1 MAGYTKEAFTTPKGS
16 LKWCFV
22 TGQGKE
28 TEKNSGKY
36 KYQVVVSVPEEE
48 AKEAIA
54 HIDAFWAD
62 NRPKGSKAKAKTM
75 AYKYEEDADT
85 GENTGN
91 VFFGLSTVTTF
102 PSGDAKIIKIFT
114 AKKPIREVSL
124 GDKKI
129 GDESLGRGI
138 GTLAIY
144 EYNGSFGTTL
154 YLDAI
159 SLSTFVEYTGGVDAE
174 DIEEDEDAEDIGLG
188 ETVVGTDA
196 VQEEEQP
203 TEAPRV

>member
-1 MAGYTKEAFTTPKGS
+1 MAGYAKEAFTTPKGN
-16 LKWCFV
+16 LKWAFV

-28 TEKNSGKY
+28 TEKGSGKF
-36 KYQVVVSVPEEE
+36 KYQVVVAVPEEE

-54 HIDAFWAD
+54 HIDQFWAE

-75 AYKYEEDADT
+75 AYKYEEDEET
-85 GENTGN
+85 GEPTGI
-91 VFFGLSTVTTF
+91 VYFGMSTVTKF
-102 PSGDAKIIKIFT
+102 PSGDPKIVKIFT

-144 EYNGSFGTTL
+144 EYNGSYGTTL

-159 SLSTFVEYTGGVDAE
+159 SLSKFVEYVGGVDESSVEEDEEAE
-174 DIEEDEDAEDIGLG
+174 DINLG

-196 VQEEEQP
+196 VQEEEP
-203 TEAPRV
+203 KDTPRV